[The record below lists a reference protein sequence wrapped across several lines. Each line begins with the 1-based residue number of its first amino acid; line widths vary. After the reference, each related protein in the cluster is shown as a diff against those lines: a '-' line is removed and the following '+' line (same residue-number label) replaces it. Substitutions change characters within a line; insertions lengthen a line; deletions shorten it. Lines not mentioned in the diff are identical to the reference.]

1 MYRLYIDEVGT
12 DGLTNL
18 DKDNHRFLSLTG
30 VAVKLDHVR
39 DCLEPNMNWI
49 KANVFDHDPDTPLV
63 FHRKEILGF
72 KGPYEVLRDDSK
84 RQLFDQAILNLISL
98 TEYTVITALIDK
110 QWMMRQGHWQR
121 LHPYHFLME
130 IIVEKYTQFLERK
143 NDIGDIMPESRG
155 SKDNLLQVAF
165 DNVRQ
170 RGCDFVNADR
180 IRSKIRAPSLKFR
193 TKKDNVS
200 GLQLCD
206 LLAHPSH
213 MFVRKRMG
221 HDVNLGP
228 FAEKVSDILKQ
239 TKYDRSLRT
248 GKIVGYGIKH
258 LPQ

>member
-30 VAVKLDHVR
+30 IAVKLDHVR
-39 DCLEPNMNWI
+39 DSLEPNMNWI
-49 KANVFDHDPDTPLV
+49 KANVFDHDPDNPIV
-63 FHRKEILGF
+63 FHRNEILGF
-72 KGPYEVLRDDSK
+72 KGPYEVLRNEQK
-84 RQLFDQAILNLISL
+84 RELFDRAILRLISG
-98 TEYTVITALIDK
+98 TEYTVTTALIDK
-110 QWMMRQGHWQR
+110 QWMVRQQHWER
-121 LHPYHFLME
+121 VHPYHFLME
-130 IIVEKYTQFLERK
+130 IMVEKYTQFLERK
-143 NDIGDIMPESRG
+143 NDIGDIMPESRDR
-155 SKDNLLQVAF
+155 KDRLLQLAYN
-165 DNVRQ
+165 DVRQ
-170 RGCDFVNADR
+170 RGSAFVKPEL
-180 IRSKIRAPSLKFR
+180 IRSMIRAQTLKFR
-193 TKKDNVS
+193 TKRDNIA

-239 TKYDRSLRT
+239 TKYDRSPWN